1 MRISD
6 WSSDVCSSDLARS
19 GEIMRNRGRLSLYG
33 CGSAALALWLA
44 AAPVAAAQS
53 VRSFDIPAGDLGR
66 ALNSFARQ
74 ANQELIF
81 SSALVAGKRT
91 KGVRGGLEPR
101 AALDILLEGS
111 GLRGEGGSV
120 LTLRPRSEEH
130 TSELQ

>member
-1 MRISD
+1 
-6 WSSDVCSSDLARS
+6 
-19 GEIMRNRGRLSLYG
+19 MRNRGRLSLYG

-53 VRSFDIPAGDLGR
+53 VRSLDIPAGDLGR

-101 AALDILLEGS
+101 AALDILLEGERKS
-111 GLRGEGGSV
+111 TRLHS
-120 LTLRPRSEEH
+120 SH
-130 TSELQ
+130 